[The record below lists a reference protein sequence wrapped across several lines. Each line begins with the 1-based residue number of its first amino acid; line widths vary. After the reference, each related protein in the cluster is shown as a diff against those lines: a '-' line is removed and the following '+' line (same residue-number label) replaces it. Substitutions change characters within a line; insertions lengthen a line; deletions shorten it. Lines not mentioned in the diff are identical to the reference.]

1 MGEGEKRRE
10 VMKQEKPRRD
20 ENEVKRYEKRQG
32 ESIKATTIMLR
43 DEPREETVEK
53 LKLYDKLDDK
63 ISE

>member
-32 ESIKATTIMLR
+32 ESRKATTIMFR

-53 LKLYDKLDDK
+53 LDKMRREEML
-63 ISE
+63 